1 MAKHFSILL
10 AALLGLVAASTL
22 AAGFGR
28 GGARETS
35 PLEPLAARLTLSAD
49 RVSPGGTLRATLQVS
64 ATGPRAATLS
74 FSSAQRFDLW
84 LEDSSGRELWRW
96 SDGRM
101 FAQVVGSE
109 TLEPGGRT
117 LLYRVDV
124 PAPEEAGRYRLVGE
138 LTILGPAPPRAE
150 ATFTVP

>member
-1 MAKHFSILL
+1 M
-10 AALLGLVAASTL
+10 
-22 AAGFGR
+22 
-28 GGARETS
+28 
-35 PLEPLAARLTLSAD
+35 
-49 RVSPGGTLRATLQVS
+49 
-64 ATGPRAATLS
+64 TLS